1 MSTCAA
7 SVYRRPVSPPE
18 RCDRPAKGERSRID
32 DAGARWVLPACW
44 QHLDMKREPFAWAP
58 PPKVAS

>member
-18 RCDRPAKGERSRID
+18 RCDKPARGERMMVDSD
-32 DAGARWVLPACW
+32 GARPLPACGR
-44 QHLDMKREPFAWAP
+44 HLAMRREPFAWAP
-58 PPKVAS
+58 PKVTP